1 MITKFPIPVL
11 CEDQD
16 KSSYKNSFFIGLL
29 KLDESVVLEKE
40 QLVINFD
47 LSTNLFD
54 SGYFK
59 PNQVKFMI
67 KVFTEI
73 RTIVFISDSPNFQR
87 HIDENELI
95 NNEKIEVK
103 AFIISKEK
111 VNIRNNGHLHEIY
124 DTKTTY
130 FIEEDF
136 VVAETN
142 SYYFLYQRTGESFIL
157 ISESEE
163 LRDKGFVVKSSDQNH
178 IIISL
183 EPELHAAIIKLN
195 TRDNPFSKFIVSSL
209 LLQTITIILTELS
222 NANLK
227 QELDLYKE
235 KKWFNLL
242 SRACEKSTGFSLD
255 EVIDGIT
262 TDDEIDTNQ
271 LILRSQSL
279 LNSMFAKSLMK
290 IATEGKTV
298 YEI

>member
-59 PNQVKFMI
+59 PTQIKYMVK
-67 KVFTEI
+67 VYTEI

-95 NNEKIEVK
+95 NNEKIEIKAYVISNEEVK
-103 AFIISKEK
+103 II
-111 VNIRNNGHLHEIY
+111 NNGHLHEIY
-124 DTKTTY
+124 DAKTTY
-130 FIEEDF
+130 LIEKDF

-157 ISESEE
+157 ISESED
-163 LRDKGFVVKSSDQNH
+163 LKDKGFLVNSSNQNH

-183 EPELHAAIIKLN
+183 EPELHAAVIKLN

-242 SRACEKSTGFSLD
+242 SYASEKSTGFSLD

-271 LILRSQSL
+271 LILTSQSL
-279 LNSMFAKSLMK
+279 LNAMFAKSLMK